1 MTLMISG
8 IGFLFWFLTQ
18 RMLKRRQVELG
29 IFLEKFIAVSII
41 AINVL
46 FLLIYFFSENFLSS
60 NFYHIRKCRDD
71 FKENSTSPA
80 NYTQMLEEM
89 PGCQDFCFPG

>member
-8 IGFLFWFLTQ
+8 AGFLFWFLTQ

-29 IFLEKFIAVSII
+29 VFLEKVIVVSII

-46 FLLIYFFSENFLSS
+46 FLLIYFFSEGYISS
-60 NFYHIRKCRDD
+60 NAYHIRKCR
-71 FKENSTSPA
+71 
-80 NYTQMLEEM
+80 EEF
-89 PGCQDFCFPG
+89 D